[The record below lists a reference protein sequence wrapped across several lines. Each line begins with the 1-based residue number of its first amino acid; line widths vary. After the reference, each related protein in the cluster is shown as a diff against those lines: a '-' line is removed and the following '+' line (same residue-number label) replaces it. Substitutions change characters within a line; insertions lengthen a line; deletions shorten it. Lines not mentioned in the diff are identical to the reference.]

1 MPLGAHAAHTSAG
14 IPRIYTHRGLPPSP
28 RRNTRARAPH
38 AGHARTSVTPVSHRL
53 HRRACRRSPPRSLT
67 LRYATLTSGSAGSS
81 CRSTGTPSLREQT
94 QHSRHLQYSPVTPAT
109 PIVQLC
115 RGEEVEETPL
125 LPAGRGRQVGN
136 LNMKVK
142 VSTVGG
148 QVRRTD
154 RGGLECCGFITCQWS
169 ADSDGV
175 TVSWCFAPPCKD
187 QRAPSGL

>member
-14 IPRIYTHRGLPPSP
+14 IPRIYTHCGLPPSP

-94 QHSRHLQYSPVTPAT
+94 QHSRHLQYSPVTPAA
-109 PIVQLC
+109 PIVQL
-115 RGEEVEETPL
+115 R
-125 LPAGRGRQVGN
+125 R
-136 LNMKVK
+136 
-142 VSTVGG
+142 
-148 QVRRTD
+148 VRRS
-154 RGGLECCGFITCQWS
+154 RK
-169 ADSDGV
+169 
-175 TVSWCFAPPCKD
+175 PPSFPLAKVD
-187 QRAPSGL
+187 KWAI